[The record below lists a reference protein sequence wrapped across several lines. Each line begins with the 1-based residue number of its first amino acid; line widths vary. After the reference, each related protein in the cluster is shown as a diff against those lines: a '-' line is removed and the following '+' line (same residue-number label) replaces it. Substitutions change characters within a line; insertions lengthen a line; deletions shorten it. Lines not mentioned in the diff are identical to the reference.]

1 MPLKLAIVGR
11 PNVGKSRLFNRL
23 AGRTAAIVHDTPG
36 VTRDRQAVDAEYEG
50 IALTLI
56 DTAGF
61 EDAVTGSIAHR
72 MTQQTIT
79 AIAEA
84 EALLFLIDAR
94 AGITA
99 GDQIIAQTLRK
110 SGKPVILAANKCEG
124 RVEIPA
130 EIYGLGLG
138 DPIRISAEHNL
149 GMEDLVAALEALV
162 PKSQAE
168 DEEEDGEQEDE
179 AYHEDIEEEAEDVE
193 EGEQDDEDYHED
205 IDAEDEDEFSEDD
218 EPLEDITVNY
228 LDRPLRLALVGRPN
242 VGKSS
247 LFNHLLGEERSLVGP
262 EAGLTR
268 DSITAPWK
276 AGDRDVLL
284 HDTAGLRKKARVA
297 GETLEEMSVASTL
310 EAIRF
315 ADCVIVMID
324 ANAPFEKQDLTIAD
338 LIAREGRAIVF
349 AVNKWDLLENKAGGI
364 SRMREKLD
372 RLLPQ
377 IAGAPLIATS
387 ARTGEGIDRLADAVT
402 EADKAWNTRISTST
416 LNRFLEGALQR
427 HATPAISGRRVRI
440 RYMTQRKARPPSF
453 TLFGNQLDAL
463 PEAYLRYLSNGL
475 RENFNLKGTPLRFSV
490 RNSKNPYAPKPKK

>member
-1 MPLKLAIVGR
+1 MALKLAIVGR
-11 PNVGKSRLFNRL
+11 PNVGKSRLFNRI

-36 VTRDRQAVDAEYEG
+36 VTRDRQAVEAVYEG

-61 EDAVTGSIAHR
+61 EEGATGSIPNR
-72 MTQQTIT
+72 MTAQTLT

-84 EALLFLIDAR
+84 EVLLFLIDAR
-94 AGITA
+94 AGVTA
-99 GDQIIAQTLRK
+99 GDEIIAQALRK
-110 SGKPVILAANKCEG
+110 SGKTVILAANKCEG
-124 RVEIPA
+124 RVTPPA
-130 EIYGLGLG
+130 EAWGLGLG
-138 DPIRISAEHNL
+138 EALAISAEHNL
-149 GMEDLVAALEALV
+149 GMENLVAALEPLAGVL
-162 PKSQAE
+162 PA
-168 DEEEDGEQEDE
+168 DD
-179 AYHEDIEEEAEDVE
+179 A
-193 EGEQDDEDYHED
+193 DDEDFE
-205 IDAEDEDEFSEDD
+205 EEEEFSEDD
-218 EPLEDITVNY
+218 EPEEDVVVNY

-247 LFNHLLGEERSLVGP
+247 LFNNLLGEDRSLTGP

-268 DSITAPWK
+268 DAITAPWK

-324 ANAPFEKQDLTIAD
+324 ATAPFEKQDLTIAD

-349 AVNKWDLLENKAGGI
+349 AINKWDLLENKAGAI

-377 IAGAPLIATS
+377 VAGAPLIATS
-387 ARTGEGIDRLADAVT
+387 ARTGEGLDRLEAAIA
-402 EADKAWNTRISTST
+402 EADTAWNTRISTAT
-416 LNRFLEGALQR
+416 LNRFLGEALQR

-475 RENFNLKGTPLRFSV
+475 REAFNLKGTPLRFSV
-490 RNSKNPYAPKPKK
+490 RNSKNPYAPKKR

>member
-1 MPLKLAIVGR
+1 MPLTLAIVGR

-23 AGRTAAIVHDTPG
+23 AGRAAAIVHDTPG

-50 IALTLI
+50 LSLRLI

-61 EDAVTGSIAHR
+61 EDAASGSIAHR
-72 MTQQTIT
+72 MTKQTLT
-79 AIAEA
+79 AIQEA

-94 AGITA
+94 AGVTA
-99 GDQIIAQTLRK
+99 GDQIIAQALRK

-124 RVEIPA
+124 RITPPA
-130 EIYGLGLG
+130 EAYGLGLG
-138 DPIRISAEHNL
+138 EAIAISAEHNL
-149 GMEDLVAALEALV
+149 GMEDIVAALEPLAS
-162 PKSQAE
+162 PGPGNE
-168 DEEEDGEQEDE
+168 PEDDDEEEP
-179 AYHEDIEEEAEDVE
+179 EDI
-193 EGEQDDEDYHED
+193 
-205 IDAEDEDEFSEDD
+205 EFSEDD
-218 EPLEDITVNY
+218 EPEEEVVVNY

-247 LFNHLLGEERSLVGP
+247 LFNQLLGEERSLTGP

-268 DSITAPWK
+268 DAITAPWKVGGGK

-324 ANAPFEKQDLTIAD
+324 ATAPFEKQDLTIAD

-349 AVNKWDLLENKAGGI
+349 AINKWDLLENKAGAI

-377 IAGAPLIATS
+377 VAGAPLIATS
-387 ARTGEGIDRLADAVT
+387 ARTGEGIERLEAAIT
-402 EADKAWNTRISTST
+402 EADAAWNTRISTAT
-416 LNRFLEGALQR
+416 LNRFLQGALQR

-463 PEAYLRYLSNGL
+463 PEAYLRYLQNGL
-475 RENFNLKGTPLRFSV
+475 RETFDLKGTPLRFSV
-490 RNSKNPYAPKPKK
+490 RNSKNPYANKK

>member
-1 MPLKLAIVGR
+1 MPLMLAIVGR

-23 AGRTAAIVHDTPG
+23 AGRAAAIVHDTPG

-50 IALTLI
+50 LSLRLI

-61 EDAVTGSIAHR
+61 EDAASGSVAHR
-72 MTQQTIT
+72 MTRQTLT
-79 AIAEA
+79 AIQEA

-94 AGITA
+94 AGVTA
-99 GDQIIAQTLRK
+99 GDQIIAQALRK

-124 RVEIPA
+124 RVEPPA
-130 EIYGLGLG
+130 EAYGLGFG
-138 DPIRISAEHNL
+138 EAIRISAEHNL
-149 GMEDLVAALEALV
+149 GMEDIVAALEDIAGSA
-162 PKSQAE
+162 PAG
-168 DEEEDGEQEDE
+168 DAEEEEQEEADE
-179 AYHEDIEEEAEDVE
+179 
-193 EGEQDDEDYHED
+193 
-205 IDAEDEDEFSEDD
+205 EFSEDD
-218 EPLEDITVNY
+218 EPDEDVTVNY

-247 LFNHLLGEERSLVGP
+247 LFNQLLGEERSLTGP

-268 DSITAPWK
+268 DAITAPWR
-276 AGDRDVLL
+276 AGERDVLL

-324 ANAPFEKQDLTIAD
+324 ATAPFEKQDLTIAD

-349 AVNKWDLLENKAGGI
+349 AINKWDLLENKAGAI

-377 IAGAPLIATS
+377 VAGAPLIATS
-387 ARTGEGIDRLADAVT
+387 ARTGEGLERLEAAIT
-402 EADKAWNTRISTST
+402 EADTAWNTRISTAT
-416 LNRFLEGALQR
+416 LNRFLGEALQR

-463 PEAYLRYLSNGL
+463 PEAYLRYLQNGL
-475 RENFNLKGTPLRFSV
+475 RETFELKGTPLRFSV
-490 RNSKNPYAPKPKK
+490 RNSKNPYATKK

>member
-1 MPLKLAIVGR
+1 MRLTLAIVGR

-23 AGRTAAIVHDTPG
+23 AGRAAAIVHDTPG
-36 VTRDRQAVDAEYEG
+36 VTRDRQAVDADYEG
-50 IALTLI
+50 LALTLI

-61 EDAVTGSIAHR
+61 EDAASGSVAHR
-72 MTQQTIT
+72 MTQQTLT
-79 AIAEA
+79 AIKDA

-99 GDQIIAQTLRK
+99 GDQIIAQALRK

-124 RVEIPA
+124 RVTPPA
-130 EIYGLGLG
+130 EAYGLGLG
-138 DPIRISAEHNL
+138 EPLPISAEHNL
-149 GMEDLVAALEALV
+149 GMENLVAALEDLAPASAVEEL
-162 PKSQAE
+162 
-168 DEEEDGEQEDE
+168 DEEIDE
-179 AYHEDIEEEAEDVE
+179 E
-193 EGEQDDEDYHED
+193 
-205 IDAEDEDEFSEDD
+205 EFSEDD
-218 EPLEDITVNY
+218 EPEEEIVVNY

-247 LFNHLLGEERSLVGP
+247 LFNQLLGEDRSLVGP

-268 DSITAPWK
+268 DAITAPWK

-324 ANAPFEKQDLTIAD
+324 ATAPFEKQDLTIAD

-349 AVNKWDLLENKAGGI
+349 AINKWDLLENKAGAI

-387 ARTGEGIDRLADAVT
+387 ARTGEGIDRLEGAVT
-402 EADKAWNTRISTST
+402 EADTAWNSRVSTAT
-416 LNRFLEGALQR
+416 LNRFLKEALQR

-463 PEAYLRYLSNGL
+463 PEAYLRYLANGL

-490 RNSKNPYAPKPKK
+490 RNSKNPYDTRK